1 LDKINK
7 REEMINIDA
16 RKWAKNTIDELKQS
30 EEERFKMVMEE
41 IRNYRECSLISIRK
55 LIEYPSSDT
64 E

>member
-1 LDKINK
+1 
-7 REEMINIDA
+7 MINIDA